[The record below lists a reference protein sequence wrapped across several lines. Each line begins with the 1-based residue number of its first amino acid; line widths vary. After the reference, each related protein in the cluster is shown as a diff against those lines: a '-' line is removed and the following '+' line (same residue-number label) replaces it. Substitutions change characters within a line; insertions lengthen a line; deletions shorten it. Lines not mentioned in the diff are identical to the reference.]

1 MTHYDSIIKE
11 IELSEKAIEEILGYA
26 KKGQKITAEMVKDK
40 AGRKEDLADLV
51 IKMTNRVIKSVHLMK
66 QSVSKIDELKDETVA
81 AKTDVIKLQKDLIE
95 CKNDQIEN
103 FRNSVKSTLQTEFKS
118 YSQAVSKGTGE
129 SLTARNIRTVVKD
142 AVRNV
147 TAGDERKKNVIIFGL
162 MEENEETISKS
173 VESVLLAIDQKPKFE
188 AVRFGKDKSRR
199 PVRVT
204 LSGMNAVH
212 DVLKVAKNL
221 KTTTD
226 YKDVYICPDLSP
238 EDRAERKKL
247 VGELK
252 KKVHTN
258 PGTYYFIKGGVVCS
272 KQSETDEVSYEEET
286 DDIFRCIKTR
296 F

>member
-1 MTHYDSIIKE
+1 MGGNPTPYYDLLMKE
-11 IELSEKAIEEILGYA
+11 VNLSEKAMDIVNSLA
-26 KKGQKITAEMVKDK
+26 KKGQT
-40 AGRKEDLADLV
+40 LTADL
-51 IKMTNRVIKSVHLMK
+51 IKEKGGSKQELSEIISGLMRRTAQCVK
-66 QSVSKIDELKDETVA
+66 LMRLAAGKIDGLKDETLT
-81 AKTDVIKLQKDLIE
+81 AKDDVIKLQKELIQ
-95 CKNDQIEN
+95 CKNNQVEN

-118 YSQAVSKGTGE
+118 YSQAVSKSTGE
-129 SLTARNIRTVVKD
+129 SLTVRNIQTVVKD

-147 TAGDERKKNVIIFGL
+147 TGGDERKKNVIIFGL
-162 MEENEETISKS
+162 KEENEEVISKS
-173 VESVLLAIDQKPKFE
+173 VESLLLAIDQKPKFE

-252 KKVHTN
+252 EKVRTN
-258 PGTYYFIKGGVVCS
+258 PGDILLHQRRCGLF
-272 KQSETDEVSYEEET
+272 ETIGDGRGF
-286 DDIFRCIKTR
+286 FRGR
-296 F
+296 RR